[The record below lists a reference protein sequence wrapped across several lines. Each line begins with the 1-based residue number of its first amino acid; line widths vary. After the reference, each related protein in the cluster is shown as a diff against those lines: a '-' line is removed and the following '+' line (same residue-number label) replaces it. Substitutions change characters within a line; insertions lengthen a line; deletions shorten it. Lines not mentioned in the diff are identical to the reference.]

1 MYRTAKLFNKKLVVL
16 FFTSLICTAQ
26 IISSDHASKNIIL
39 IYGLEPQFSNPHYTL
54 YSDRD
59 LSAAAKENDNL
70 PPLVLG
76 RTKLHCAS
84 LIKEAQ
90 EALKYGADINAVD
103 NNGLTAIQFMIIRKC
118 YSTAVYLLNNKAK
131 ISAAD
136 KKYLMQQ
143 YKLEYLQQKALFPKK
158 FK

>member
-39 IYGLEPQFSNPHYTL
+39 IYGLEPQFSNP
-54 YSDRD
+54 R
-59 LSAAAKENDNL
+59 
-70 PPLVLG
+70 
-76 RTKLHCAS
+76 AS